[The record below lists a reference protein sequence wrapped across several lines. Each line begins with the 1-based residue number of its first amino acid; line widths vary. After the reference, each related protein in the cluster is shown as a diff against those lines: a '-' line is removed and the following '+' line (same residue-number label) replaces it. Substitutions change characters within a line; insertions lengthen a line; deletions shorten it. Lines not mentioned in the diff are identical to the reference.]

1 MNYVRGNSNEF
12 QYALQQLISELLELC
27 ETSNLKRSTQK
38 LFFRADLDKEHEIKT
53 PFTPPI
59 SQEDN

>member
-1 MNYVRGNSNEF
+1 
-12 QYALQQLISELLELC
+12 
-27 ETSNLKRSTQK
+27 